1 MYCAEVFVGAVQI
14 AGVPDRGPGKWNY
27 VVRDATIFVRNLSYN
42 KHVGIHIQVDGNWLD
57 LHASYSNSLLTG
69 SGNTIEVWRYSSSL
83 AFTNDDLTRPLKM
96 FRFAVFYHNLDW
108 GTWHWDNNSGQDY
121 FVTAVAG

>member
-1 MYCAEVFVGAVQI
+1 MDCPEVFVGEVQI
-14 AGVPDRGPGKWNY
+14 AGVPNRGPGKWNY
-27 VVRDATIFVRNLSYN
+27 VVRYATIFVHNLSYN
-42 KHVGIHIQVDGNWLD
+42 KHVGIHIKFDGNWLD

-69 SGNTIEVWRYSSSL
+69 SGNTIEVWRYRSSL
-83 AFTNDDLTRPLKM
+83 AFAIDDLTRPLKT

-108 GTWHWDNNSGQDY
+108 DTWYWDNNSGQDY